1 MVPEAD
7 AVREPSRNHGKSSPS
22 GDDVGTGNCY
32 LRSVPMRKRRH
43 LRLSVIRKRR
53 RTWKRLFD
61 ELDDNE
67 DDVLIYVGGP
77 TEGREVELPSS
88 DK

>member
-1 MVPEAD
+1 
-7 AVREPSRNHGKSSPS
+7 
-22 GDDVGTGNCY
+22 
-32 LRSVPMRKRRH
+32 MRKRRH